1 MEKTVIAGTLKKIW
15 QGIFPAADIDE
26 GSDFFEL
33 GGTSLN
39 AVRLSGDLNRE
50 TGIVLDI
57 ADIYEY
63 SVLSELAEHL
73 SCTGGL
79 L

>member
-26 GSDFFEL
+26 DSDFFEL

-73 SCTGGL
+73 SCTGEL

>member
-15 QGIFPAADIDE
+15 QGIFPTADIDE
-26 GSDFFEL
+26 DSDFFEL

-39 AVRLSGDLNRE
+39 AVRLSGNFNLE

-73 SCTGGL
+73 SCMGEQS
-79 L
+79 